1 MDTIL
6 LRIIDIIVKTFDP
19 DTIILFGSRARG
31 DAHENS
37 DFDIC
42 VLKKGI
48 TGRRTIARTL
58 YRALYGVGV
67 PVELIVDTPDT
78 LKKYKDNKHLIYC
91 EISRYGKIIYEKPRA
106 G

>member
-78 LKKYKDNKHLIYC
+78 LRKYKDNKHLIYC